1 MLCPSHL
8 QISVTRIFLH
18 TSIEYA
24 GSHYWFHIHILPATL
39 RHYLFFHIIFFHY
52 HVLPSAA
59 LHLYSIFLFRFSPS
73 FPAIHQFHV
82 QLHSPQEAVKQT
94 LVLYKHKSHHQNH
107 ILPEKNFHGQSVEDG
122 CMPEYWIFQ

>member
-8 QISVTRIFLH
+8 QISVTRIFSIHQLNTPVH
-18 TSIEYA
+18 IIGSISIFFRRHCGITYFSYNFLPLSCTSISSSSFVQY
-24 GSHYWFHIHILPATL
+24 IL
-39 RHYLFFHIIFFHY
+39 I
-52 HVLPSAA
+52 
-59 LHLYSIFLFRFSPS
+59 SIFPF